1 MIFHVVWLLLKRSGA
16 DIKDILAVLLA
27 EVWQPLRR
35 RDYHTLRSSSGVA
48 PVTRRSSKTCVV
60 MPAISG

>member
-35 RDYHTLRSSSGVA
+35 RDYHTLR
-48 PVTRRSSKTCVV
+48 TRPGSLR
-60 MPAISG
+60 